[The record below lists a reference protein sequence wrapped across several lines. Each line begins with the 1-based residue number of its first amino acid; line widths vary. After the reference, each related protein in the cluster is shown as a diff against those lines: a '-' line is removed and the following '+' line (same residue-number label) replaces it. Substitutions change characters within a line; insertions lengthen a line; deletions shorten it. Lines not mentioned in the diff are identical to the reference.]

1 VNVVRGLGIRQRL
14 VASIVVLLSLVLV
27 GAGVLVTST
36 LRDRLVDN
44 VDEQLDQRVVAV
56 TRFLARN
63 NGLPGGPRV
72 ANPFNEQRAAYVE
85 LDADG
90 RVVGSIALE
99 QGGRTE
105 PLPDVSGRRLGS
117 SPRTVGAVGEGGPR
131 YRVVAIDVGDH
142 TVVAGMSLADVDASL
157 RSARQVL
164 LLGGLLVI
172 AAAAAVVWATVRQG
186 LRPIDGMITTAERIA
201 AGDLTER
208 TPVPDPNTEVGH
220 LGTALNTMLDHI
232 ETAMGAKSASEAR
245 LRRFVADASHEL
257 RTPLTSIRGYAE
269 LYRQGAT
276 DSDAVALGMARI
288 EREATRMGELVED
301 LLLLARLDQGQQLRR
316 EPVDLAA
323 VVDDAVEAAKVV
335 EPDRRIVVGRPDMP
349 VVVEGDV
356 ARLRQVL
363 DNLLANAR
371 EHTGAG
377 TQVTVTVTD
386 DPDAARVVIADD
398 GPGMSD
404 GDAERAFER
413 FWQGESTLEHPR
425 KGTGLGLAIVHD
437 IVSGH
442 GGTVDLV
449 TAPGRGASFTITLP
463 RHGFRGDSQGTDS
476 PAQGTTVRV
485 EP

>member
-1 VNVVRGLGIRQRL
+1 VSILQRLGIRQRL

-27 GAGVLVTST
+27 AAGFLVTST
-36 LRDRLVDN
+36 LRDRLVGN

-56 TRFLARN
+56 ARFLARN
-63 NGLPGGPRV
+63 NGLPGGDRGP
-72 ANPFNEQRAAYVE
+72 NPFVEQRAAYVE

-90 RVVGSIALE
+90 TIVGSIPLV

-105 PLPDVSGRRLGS
+105 PLPDVSGRRLSS
-117 SPRTVGAVGEGGPR
+117 SPRTVGAVTDDGPR
-131 YRVVAIDVGDH
+131 YRVVGIDVGEH
-142 TVVAGMSLADVDASL
+142 TVVAGISLADVDASL

-172 AAAAAVVWATVRQG
+172 AAAAAVVWFTVRQG
-186 LRPIDGMITTAERIA
+186 LRPIDSMITTAERIA

-232 ETAMGAKSASEAR
+232 EDAMGARSASEAR

-276 DSDAVALGMARI
+276 DADAVALGMSRI

-316 EPVDLAA
+316 ETMDLTA
-323 VVDDAVEAAKVV
+323 VVDDAVGAARVV
-335 EPDRRIVVGRPDMP
+335 APERHIVVGRPDAP
-349 VVVEGDV
+349 VHVDGDA
-356 ARLRQVL
+356 ARLRQIV

-371 EHTGAG
+371 EHTGPE
-377 TQVTVTVTD
+377 TTVTVTLTGD
-386 DPDAARVVIADD
+386 DEAATLVIADD

-404 GDAERAFER
+404 LEAERAFER
-413 FWQGESTLEHPR
+413 FWQGEQTLEHPR
-425 KGTGLGLAIVHD
+425 QGTGLGLAIVHD
-437 IVSGH
+437 IVAAH
-442 GGTVDLV
+442 GGTVELV
-449 TAPGRGASFTITLP
+449 TAPGRGASFTVTVP
-463 RHGFRGDSQGTDS
+463 RHRFRGDSQATDS
-476 PAQGTTVRV
+476 PGQGSTVTV

>member
-1 VNVVRGLGIRQRL
+1 VSILHRLGIRQRL

-27 GAGVLVTST
+27 GAGFLVTST
-36 LRDRLVDN
+36 LRDRLVGN
-44 VDEQLDQRVVAV
+44 VDEQLDKRVVAV
-56 TRFLARN
+56 ARFLARN
-63 NGLPGGPRV
+63 NGLPGEERGP
-72 ANPFNEQRAAYVE
+72 NPFVEQRAAYVI

-90 RVVGSIALE
+90 VVVGSIPLV
-99 QGGRTE
+99 QGGRSE
-105 PLPDVSGRRLGS
+105 PLPDVSGRRLSS
-117 SPRTVGAVGEGGPR
+117 SPRTVGAAADGGPR
-131 YRVVAIDVGDH
+131 YRVVAIGVGDR

-164 LLGGLLVI
+164 SLGGLLVI

-186 LRPIDGMITTAERIA
+186 LRPIDSMITTAERIA
-201 AGDLTER
+201 GGDLTER

-301 LLLLARLDQGQQLRR
+301 LLLLARLDQGQPLRR
-316 EPVDLAA
+316 VPIDLAA
-323 VVDDAVEAAKVV
+323 IVDDAVEAALVV
-335 EPDRRIVVGRPDMP
+335 EPERPIVVGRPDGP
-349 VVVEGDV
+349 VIVEGDA
-356 ARLRQVL
+356 ARLRQIV

-371 EHTGAG
+371 EHTGA
-377 TQVTVTVTD
+377 TTAVTVTMTA
-386 DPDAARVVIADD
+386 DADTATMVVADD
-398 GPGMSD
+398 GPGMSVL
-404 GDAERAFER
+404 DAERAFER
-413 FWQGESTLEHPR
+413 FWQGEQTLEHPR
-425 KGTGLGLAIVHD
+425 QGTGLGLAIVRD
-437 IVSGH
+437 IVAGH

-449 TAPGRGASFTITLP
+449 TAPGSGASFTITLP

-476 PAQGTTVRV
+476 PTQGSAVTV